1 MNFNSSIAVKAG
13 LIGAAVG
20 FVLAILGRIPFLGCI
35 INPLFWLVAVGAG
48 VLYVHFA
55 TSGGAAVQ
63 IAEGAVGGA
72 VAGGISGL
80 VHALV
85 RDVLRLIFGAVG
97 AASRLLGGA
106 SGQGLAVEAGFGIV
120 AAIIGIIGGT
130 VFGAILGAV
139 GGLVYAALKN
149 QKA

>member
-1 MNFNSSIAVKAG
+1 MNFNSSIAIKAG
-13 LIGAAVG
+13 LIGAAAG
-20 FVLAILGRIPFLGCI
+20 FVLAILGRIPFLGCVVA
-35 INPLFWLVAVGAG
+35 PLGWLVAVGAG

-72 VAGGISGL
+72 VSGGIAGL
-80 VHALV
+80 VQALIGGVLSILFGSV
-85 RDVLRLIFGAVG
+85 RAATSALGQGEIGGAAIGAGVGFVAVVIAIIGGTIFGAV
-97 AASRLLGGA
+97 
-106 SGQGLAVEAGFGIV
+106 
-120 AAIIGIIGGT
+120 
-130 VFGAILGAV
+130 LGAV

>member
-1 MNFNSSIAVKAG
+1 MNFNSSIAIKAG
-13 LIGAAVG
+13 LIGAAAG
-20 FVLAILGRIPFLGCI
+20 FVLAILGRIPILGCVVA
-35 INPLFWLVAVGAG
+35 PLGWLVAVGAG
-48 VLYVHFA
+48 ALYVHFA

-72 VAGGISGL
+72 VSGGIAGL
-80 VHALV
+80 VQALIGGVLSILFGSV
-85 RDVLRLIFGAVG
+85 RAATSALGQGGIGG
-97 AASRLLGGA
+97 AAIGA
-106 SGQGLAVEAGFGIV
+106 GVGFVAVVF
-120 AAIIGIIGGT
+120 AIIGGA